1 MGLWVLFWSQKLLSL
16 IRCIEITQLYNS
28 ELLKVHCTNSVSIH
42 SSCYKKMPQI
52 GWLIHNR
59 NLFFTVLE
67 AGDLSSEDQDQGVM
81 EDSASGVCQLPGFT
95 HGWPTSSHVLTW
107 QKGQGALC
115 GLLNKDTDPSHEL
128 HPHDPI
134 TSWRLHLLTPSL
146 WGLGLQH
153 INLRGDN
160 NIQSTTN
167 TFHNI

>member
-1 MGLWVLFWSQKLLSL
+1 
-16 IRCIEITQLYNS
+16 
-28 ELLKVHCTNSVSIH
+28 
-42 SSCYKKMPQI
+42 MPQI

-134 TSWRLHLLTPSL
+134 TS
-146 WGLGLQH
+146 
-153 INLRGDN
+153 
-160 NIQSTTN
+160 
-167 TFHNI
+167 